1 MCYSFPTA
9 NGNVYFTYGMLIAQ
23 LSYFAK
29 LCEDKEKEGTL
40 RRKENSNHRFGA
52 VRGSGCYMW
61 EVKVQVKGVTFTEL
75 IAQAPCSSAV
85 PTDGICKAAHM

>member
-9 NGNVYFTYGMLIAQ
+9 NGNVYFAYGMLIAR

-52 VRGSGCYMW
+52 VRGSGCCMW
-61 EVKVQVKGVTFTEL
+61 EVKV
-75 IAQAPCSSAV
+75 
-85 PTDGICKAAHM
+85 